1 MRDYSL
7 VKINLTGGIA
17 SPGVLEGILLMA
29 QKAGVKEVSIGARQ
43 QLLMWVKADTQRGS
57 GLPSFRESLEAMGI
71 DFEIDS
77 EQFPNII
84 SSYCAQEVFPTGQW
98 LSEGIYRD
106 ILDGFDFQP
115 KLKINISDYQQSF
128 TPFFTGNLNFIASS
142 IPNFWYL
149 YIRQKQ
155 SNTIFRFPL
164 LIYTLEISKVSKRL
178 EQILLAENTVLE
190 DEIFG
195 KVMEQGDF
203 ISQKIHEDLGL
214 PQFMLPYYEGFNRY
228 GNKTWL
234 GIYRRHETFEVAFL
248 LDVCKICLDTKVGQ
262 ICTTPWKSL
271 IIKGIEN
278 HDRILWDK
286 LLGRFGINVRHAA
299 NELNWQVEDTCPEG
313 LALKNTIIREF
324 DQEDIRTFG
333 LCFAVQTRSKSEVF
347 GSVVVKKRK
356 ILLGLSQVYDVY
368 HTVDFNPNTRQLVL
382 FEKGLHKAHIAEILQ
397 RLTKRYYHRST
408 ASVIETPSLPQTTPT
423 STHQVYQCHVCMTIY
438 DEKLGDSQQGIKAG
452 TKFEAL
458 PDNYCC
464 PVCDSEKENFE
475 VKTVETM
482 YQL

>member
-347 GSVVVKKRK
+347 GSVVIKKRK

-408 ASVIETPSLPQTTPT
+408 ASVIETPSLPQTPPT

-475 VKTVETM
+475 VKTVETT

>member
-17 SPGVLEGILLMA
+17 SPGMLEGILLMA

-57 GLPSFRESLEAMGI
+57 GLPSLRESLEAMQI
-71 DFEIDS
+71 DFEIDTH
-77 EQFPNII
+77 QYPNII
-84 SSYCAQEVFPTGQW
+84 SSYCAQEVFQTGQW

-106 ILDGFDFQP
+106 VLDGFDFQP
-115 KLKINISDYQQSF
+115 QLKINISDYQQSF

-178 EQILLAENTVLE
+178 EGILLSGTDLSEE
-190 DEIFG
+190 EIYE
-195 KVMEQGDF
+195 KMIAQGEI
-203 ISQKIHEDLGL
+203 ISQLVQEDLVL

-278 HDRILWDK
+278 QDRASWDK
-286 LLGRFGINVRHAA
+286 LLGKYGINVRHAA
-299 NELNWQVEDTCPEG
+299 NELNWQVEDHCREG

-333 LCFAVQTRSKSEVF
+333 LCFAIQTRSKSEVF
-347 GSVVVKKRK
+347 GSVVIKKRK
-356 ILLGLSQVYDVY
+356 ILAGLTQVYDVY

-382 FEKGLHKAHIAEILQ
+382 FEKGLHKTHIAEILQ

-408 ASVIETPSLPQTTPT
+408 ASNTEKPAQPQANST
-423 STHQVYQCHVCMTIY
+423 STHQVHQCKVCMTIY

-452 TKFEAL
+452 TKFEEL

-475 VKTVETM
+475 VKTVETT

>member
-356 ILLGLSQVYDVY
+356 ILFGLSQVYDVY

-423 STHQVYQCHVCMTIY
+423 STHQVYQCRVCMTIY

-475 VKTVETM
+475 VKTVETT